1 MTQMIHTI
9 CSNCILVGFIRCCPR
24 QHHWNKSLS

>member
-24 QHHWNKSLS
+24 